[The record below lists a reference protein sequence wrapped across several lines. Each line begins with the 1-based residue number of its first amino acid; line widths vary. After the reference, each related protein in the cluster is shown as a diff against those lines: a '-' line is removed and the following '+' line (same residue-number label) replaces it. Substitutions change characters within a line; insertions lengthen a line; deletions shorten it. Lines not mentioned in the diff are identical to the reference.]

1 MNFNYLFSDAN
12 KNNVSCF
19 LLIQDIVGILIVLLG
34 LKLSILYFLCIIRQ
48 GKKSKNIICLM
59 GSVMLILSGIN
70 LVFFYEGLRTW
81 AISIV
86 LVIIGFLLG
95 KLAYKKLY

>member
-12 KNNVSCF
+12 KANVSYF

-81 AISIV
+81 TISIV

>member
-48 GKKSKNIICLM
+48 GKKLKNIICILGSIMLM
-59 GSVMLILSGIN
+59 LSGIN
-70 LVFFYEGLRTW
+70 LVLFHKGLKTW
-81 AISIV
+81 AISTV
-86 LVIIGFLLG
+86 LIIIGFLLG
-95 KLAYKKLY
+95 KLAYKKLH